1 MTEQCGLAIKN
12 KYMIINKIDENTISV
27 KKTETTTKTIFYNYD
42 FLVEQRDTIIED
54 AENYALSRQKEI
66 EEEPESEEEPVEKEA
81 EELEE
86 SPEEEAEEE
95 LIDESV
101 TDEIEEIEE
110 EKPKKTSKP
119 DGSKK
124 KK

>member
-54 AENYALSRQKEI
+54 AENYALARQKEI
-66 EEEPESEEEPVEKEA
+66 EEIDILLVEC
-81 EELEE
+81 
-86 SPEEEAEEE
+86 
-95 LIDESV
+95 
-101 TDEIEEIEE
+101 
-110 EKPKKTSKP
+110 KKL
-119 DGSKK
+119 GFKK
-124 KK
+124 LK